1 MKKTNE
7 LWSNYWQQG
16 HKTSFGNRYTEEYE
30 GTISIFWKD
39 VFSKLSDSNHILDLC
54 TGNASLIYVAQKGCT
69 NFEGNVWHGV
79 DYAKINVS
87 KELVE
92 LSNVKLIEQT
102 SIEDLGLTHKYY
114 DLVIS
119 NFGIEYS
126 QIDRAIEQVAEVIKD
141 NGKLKLVCHNK
152 DSILIKESTR
162 ELKIVSCLLKKHGV
176 MQSLH
181 SMLLHMDHGKH
192 LAEKYRKALNNSI
205 SNLLD
210 RFGDSVSSHDY
221 FKFLKYVMND
231 KKIDK
236 TLEFEKYN
244 QELICYQA
252 RLECMVEASIDK
264 QGLATFAEILLKN
277 NFSDIVMNEVFDN
290 ERLVAHSIHATKG
303 GNHHVMK

>member
-16 HKTSFGNRYTEEYE
+16 HKTSFGNSYTEEYE
-30 GTISIFWKD
+30 GTISIFWKEI
-39 VFSKLSDSNHILDLC
+39 FNELSGRNKILDLC
-54 TGNASLIYVAQKGCT
+54 TGNASLIYVAQNGCT
-69 NFEGNVWHGV
+69 NFEGNIWHGV

-87 KELVE
+87 KELAE

-102 SIEDLGLTHKYY
+102 SIEDLGLAHKYY

-141 NGKLKLVCHNK
+141 NGKLKLVCHHK
-152 DSILIKESTR
+152 DSILIKESTH

-181 SMLLHMDHGKH
+181 SMLLHMGHGKH
-192 LAEKYRKALNNSI
+192 LAEKYRIILNESI
-205 SNLLD
+205 SNLLEH
-210 RFGDSVSSHDY
+210 FGNMIVSHDY
-221 FKFLKYVMND
+221 FKFLKYVMSD
-231 KKIDK
+231 EKIDK
-236 TLEFEKYN
+236 IMEFEKYN

-252 RLECMVEASIDK
+252 RLDCMVEAAIDRA
-264 QGLATFAEILLKN
+264 GITNFTDVLLKN
-277 NFSDIVMNEVFDN
+277 NFTDIDINEMLDN
-290 ERLVAHSIHATKG
+290 NQLVAHCIHATKG